1 MVYRDYSV
9 RYRLSI
15 FIVLASCLIGVSA
28 VRAYGQ
34 LPAGGGDY
42 FDPQKRQ
49 LLVQL
54 KRYHLDAA
62 VKDMNDRKLNI
73 AQTEVDFVL
82 HWVPNHVEGLLVN
95 EAIAKAKGFPEQ
107 AMGRYVRALELY
119 PNHAITHAQFGAYL
133 LDLGRVDAAIDSLDA
148 AVRLDPTLGIAHSYL
163 ATAYRRKGEPDRTAS
178 EEAQAR
184 KYTGR
189 GGAGR

>member
-1 MVYRDYSV
+1 MVYRDYPV
-9 RYRLSI
+9 RSRLSI
-15 FIVLASCLIGVSA
+15 SIVMASCLIGISA
-28 VRAYGQ
+28 VRASGQ
-34 LPAGGGDY
+34 MPAGGGDY

-107 AMGRYVRALELY
+107 AMSRYVRALELY
-119 PNHAITHAQFGAYL
+119 PNHAITHVQFGAFL
-133 LDLGRVDAAIDSLDA
+133 LDLGRVDAAIDSLNA
-148 AVRLDPTLGIAHSYL
+148 AVRLDPSLGMAHSYL
-163 ATAYRRKGEPDRTAS
+163 AKAYREKGDPDRAAS
-178 EEAQAR
+178 EEAEAR
-184 KYTGR
+184 KYLGR
-189 GGAGR
+189 GGSQ